1 MLTLISRIGIKVSN
15 KKYLYFFLNFT
26 WGLLLTLLGYFLM
39 LILLPFGKVRKYS
52 YTLYFEFNKKTE
64 WGFSLGTVFFVGK
77 YAGKS
82 MKDHEF
88 GHTVQ
93 NAILG
98 PFMIFLVAIPS
109 VIRFWYRN
117 YLYSHGKLPKTGYD
131 SIWFEGSASY
141 IGLKHSL

>member
-39 LILLPFGKVRKYS
+39 LILLPFGRIRRYS
-52 YTLYFEFNKKTE
+52 YTLYLEFNKETS
-64 WGFSLGTVFFVGK
+64 WGFSIGTVFFVGK
-77 YAGKS
+77 QANKYIKE
-82 MKDHEF
+82 HEF

-93 NAILG
+93 NAIFGL
-98 PFMIFLVAIPS
+98 FMIFLVSIPS
-109 VIRFWYRN
+109 LIRFWYRN
-117 YLYSHGKLPKTGYD
+117 YLYSRGKCPKTTYD

>member
-1 MLTLISRIGIKVSN
+1 MLTFISRVGIKVSN

-39 LILLPFGKVRKYS
+39 LILLPLGRVRRYS
-52 YTLYFEFNKKTE
+52 YTLYFEFNKETA
-64 WGFSLGTVFFVGK
+64 WGFSIGVVFFVGK
-77 YAGKS
+77 QANKDI
-82 MKDHEF
+82 KDHEF

-109 VIRFWYRN
+109 LVRFWYRN
-117 YLYSHGKLPKTGYD
+117 YLYSRGKYPKTTYD

>member
-26 WGLLLTLLGYFLM
+26 WDLLLTLLGYFLM

-52 YTLYFEFNKKTE
+52 YTLYFEFNKKTG
-64 WGFSLGTVFFVGK
+64 WGFSIGTVFFVGK

-82 MKDHEF
+82 MKQHEF

-98 PFMIFLVAIPS
+98 PFMKTL
-109 VIRFWYRN
+109 
-117 YLYSHGKLPKTGYD
+117 YLGKVLEILQIDFFQSTPV
-131 SIWFEGSASY
+131 
-141 IGLKHSL
+141 L

>member
-1 MLTLISRIGIKVSN
+1 MLTLINSVGIKVSN

-39 LILLPFGKVRKYS
+39 LILLPFGRIRRYG
-52 YTLYFEFNKKTE
+52 YTLYLEFNKRTD

-77 YAGKS
+77 QADKS
-82 MKDHEF
+82 MKEHEF

-117 YLYSHGKLPKTGYD
+117 YLYSRGKHPKTTYD
-131 SIWFEGSASY
+131 SIWFEGSATY
-141 IGLKHSL
+141 IGLRHGL